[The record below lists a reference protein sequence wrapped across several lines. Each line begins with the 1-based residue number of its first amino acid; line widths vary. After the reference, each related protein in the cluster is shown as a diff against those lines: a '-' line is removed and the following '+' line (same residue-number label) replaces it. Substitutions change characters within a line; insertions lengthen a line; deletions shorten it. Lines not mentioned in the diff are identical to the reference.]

1 MSVGWGRMLKDKK
14 VLMVE
19 PTPASQSLSLTQQQ
33 KRTVQMNPWDGQI
46 TRGPRYKDMHDIR
59 RFFAS
64 SVQRSHTV
72 IREVVKLLDRELQQR
87 LGNSEPSEPNS
98 ESDNILSPFSPDDLH
113 KQFVVVSSE
122 VEMVALMRRGLEA
135 NEDPFDIIISPFGCD
150 QNSLPQHIVKLLGV
164 DEEEDAELPKRFPKR
179 VSNFSSP
186 AGTPTA
192 PTSPMVSSG
201 FRNAWNFGARDEEKE
216 RRLLERGQH
225 MCRRVTSAL
234 QREMSHAL
242 TSSSSSS
249 ADLDFVSA
257 SAPVIVYSL
266 EAHVLDVPTRRK
278 LAFKYFL
285 RCASFVFVMSN
296 VSR

>member
-1 MSVGWGRMLKDKK
+1 
-14 VLMVE
+14 MVH
-19 PTPASQSLSLTQQQ
+19 AFL
-33 KRTVQMNPWDGQI
+33 
-46 TRGPRYKDMHDIR
+46 
-59 RFFAS
+59 
-64 SVQRSHTV
+64 
-72 IREVVKLLDRELQQR
+72 
-87 LGNSEPSEPNS
+87 
-98 ESDNILSPFSPDDLH
+98 FSNCA
-113 KQFVVVSSE
+113 Q
-122 VEMVALMRRGLEA
+122 G
-135 NEDPFDIIISPFGCD
+135 
-150 QNSLPQHIVKLLGV
+150 
-164 DEEEDAELPKRFPKR
+164 
-179 VSNFSSP
+179 
-186 AGTPTA
+186 
-192 PTSPMVSSG
+192 G